1 MLKLYA
7 KAVSFKPKSGA
18 IARASNGD
26 IFFRGKIYY
35 SS

>member
-1 MLKLYA
+1 MLRLYA

-26 IFFRGKIYY
+26 NFFQR
-35 SS
+35 